1 MLTQVARSRVHCL
14 VTAGDESISRI
25 LFSLSLSPYSFF
37 SHTYFFFLSQSCK
50 SIFTFI
56 GEMYVVD
63 TTWFPN
69 SSMQENMGR
78 ESSPS
83 HLLKVHGPVGK
94 SSKFYPSVCYGGCF
108 WPCCSSPYAFWR
120 NIISRIPCQVLAG
133 DSLLC
138 WQEPGAKGQITISL
152 NVPVYPPDVF
162 SLHWSEVQNWK
173 PCCSC
178 CLWNPETSTSSLAW
192 GNISISPL
200 AACKCTDSHPF
211 SQPHQEYSPPWV

>member
-1 MLTQVARSRVHCL
+1 MLTQVAKSRVHCL

-83 HLLKVHGPVGK
+83 HLLKVHGPVP
-94 SSKFYPSVCYGGCF
+94 FP
-108 WPCCSSPYAFWR
+108 PP
-120 NIISRIPCQVLAG
+120 
-133 DSLLC
+133 LLC
-138 WQEPGAKGQITISL
+138 SHCPPSHARMLPLGLQIPEHHPQEAFLVSP
-152 NVPVYPPDVF
+152 
-162 SLHWSEVQNWK
+162 
-173 PCCSC
+173 
-178 CLWNPETSTSSLAW
+178 TSAL
-192 GNISISPL
+192 GLPL
-200 AACKCTDSHPF
+200 
-211 SQPHQEYSPPWV
+211 